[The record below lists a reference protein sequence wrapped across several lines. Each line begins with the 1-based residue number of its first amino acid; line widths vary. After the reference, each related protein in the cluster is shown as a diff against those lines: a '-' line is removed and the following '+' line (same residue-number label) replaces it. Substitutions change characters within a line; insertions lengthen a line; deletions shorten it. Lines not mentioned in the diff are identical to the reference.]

1 MNANPNT
8 VMIPVNTRL
17 WGKGRGRGVTP
28 LTKKCFRL
36 EVIGLNLTD
45 IIWPEQNK
53 CLASFEAFFTEF
65 NSAYLLI
72 LFIIILGR
80 HSLPVT

>member
-1 MNANPNT
+1 M
-8 VMIPVNTRL
+8 
-17 WGKGRGRGVTP
+17 
-28 LTKKCFRL
+28 
-36 EVIGLNLTD
+36 IGLNLTD

-65 NSAYLLI
+65 SCAYLLI